1 MAALAAMR
9 DQCTVKYLVWSNT
22 TVDWLALTEAC
33 GCRSRTF
40 HRRRRINAHMERLAG
55 SYNSHRSRDEWGQTP
70 IDVAV
75 ILGQKDIADPCRE
88 NRPVPQKVYRRP
100 VMRRRNPR
108 NGAAIFA
115 VPRLNLL
122 CSFSPA
128 RIVLSS
134 FITSCSARNRQSLAR
149 CVRRGLTA
157 SMASHIIYLR
167 IWIWLLLPPPI
178 CRACEATLAIEA
190 GTDCDF

>member
-75 ILGQKDIADPCRE
+75 ILGQKDIADLTQLAWNSGDSHRIRALVPCLFGHGW
-88 NRPVPQKVYRRP
+88 
-100 VMRRRNPR
+100 
-108 NGAAIFA
+108 NGAE
-115 VPRLNLL
+115 PERQRP
-122 CSFSPA
+122 FSGSVA
-128 RIVLSS
+128 
-134 FITSCSARNRQSLAR
+134 NRQS
-149 CVRRGLTA
+149 GL
-157 SMASHIIYLR
+157 
-167 IWIWLLLPPPI
+167 
-178 CRACEATLAIEA
+178 
-190 GTDCDF
+190 